1 MDYTQHFSTK
11 KTTQTQPIPGRAQ
24 VKNSAGGFSFQI
36 DGFKQLDRFLIL
48 GTQGGTYYAKES
60 ELTVENANAVIALI
74 KIDGLKVLKRTVE
87 VSVNGLAPKNNA
99 AIFTM
104 ALLCTFGDE
113 ETKKAT
119 YQNIT
124 KVCRNG
130 TNIFMFTENIQK
142 LRGWSRGLRNG
153 VAKFYEQRTPGA
165 LALQLIKYRQ
175 RNGWTH
181 KDVIRLA
188 HPTFS
193 KECQSLAYHT
203 LGKKLPEGLAKNEI
217 WMAFEKMQ
225 TCKDKELLPDAIELI
240 QKYELPWEALPTEL
254 LNFRETWEALLPHM
268 GHTALLRNLSRFAK
282 LGMTTTHSFDETTKA
297 IIKKFSELEEGGLHP
312 INILNGN
319 LAYLKGH
326 SSHSGDKWQ
335 PSMKLVDALDKA
347 FYTAFKTV
355 EPTNKNYML
364 CLDVSGSMSSP
375 ELAGT
380 ALTPRVAS
388 TALALVTMN
397 TEPETFLMG
406 FSNRF
411 MELKISKSDR
421 LQNACQYTAQ
431 LPFEST
437 DCAIPMLYA
446 TKNKI
451 PVDVFAVY
459 TDSETYMGSAHPT
472 QALEQYRQTMGR
484 DAKLVVVG
492 MTSNG
497 FTIADPKDP
506 RQLDV
511 VGFSLDTP
519 QAISAFA
526 RD

>member
-1 MDYTQHFSTK
+1 
-11 KTTQTQPIPGRAQ
+11 
-24 VKNSAGGFSFQI
+24 
-36 DGFKQLDRFLIL
+36 
-48 GTQGGTYYAKES
+48 
-60 ELTVENANAVIALI
+60 
-74 KIDGLKVLKRTVE
+74 
-87 VSVNGLAPKNNA
+87 
-99 AIFTM
+99 
-104 ALLCTFGDE
+104 
-113 ETKKAT
+113 
-119 YQNIT
+119 
-124 KVCRNG
+124 
-130 TNIFMFTENIQK
+130 
-142 LRGWSRGLRNG
+142 
-153 VAKFYEQRTPGA
+153 
-165 LALQLIKYRQ
+165 
-175 RNGWTH
+175 
-181 KDVIRLA
+181 
-188 HPTFS
+188 
-193 KECQSLAYHT
+193 
-203 LGKKLPEGLAKNEI
+203 
-217 WMAFEKMQ
+217 
-225 TCKDKELLPDAIELI
+225 
-240 QKYELPWEALPTEL
+240 
-254 LNFRETWEALLPHM
+254 
-268 GHTALLRNLSRFAK
+268 
-282 LGMTTTHSFDETTKA
+282 
-297 IIKKFSELEEGGLHP
+297 
-312 INILNGN
+312 
-319 LAYLKGH
+319 
-326 SSHSGDKWQ
+326 
-335 PSMKLVDALDKA
+335 
-347 FYTAFKTV
+347 
-355 EPTNKNYML
+355 
-364 CLDVSGSMSSP
+364 MSSP

-519 QAISAFA
+519 QAISALA